1 MRAISKKRR
10 PEIAARKRLIAAM
23 KCEGAVMCAY
33 PIKMHWDE
41 FVGGKLVRSWEEDHC
56 PKYADDLH
64 EILSRARGG
73 SISDPENV
81 VALCRPHHTWVT
93 EHPIEAKEMGLS
105 K

>member
-1 MRAISKKRR
+1 MKRSPLSQKPSRKRR

-23 KCEGAVMCAY
+23 KRNGPVLCAWQVPVWDYAVIIQCT
-33 PIKMHWDE
+33 
-41 FVGGKLVRSWEEDHC
+41 G
-56 PKYADDLH
+56 YADDLH

-73 SISDPENV
+73 SISDPANCIP
-81 VALCRPHHTWVT
+81 LCRPHHTWVT